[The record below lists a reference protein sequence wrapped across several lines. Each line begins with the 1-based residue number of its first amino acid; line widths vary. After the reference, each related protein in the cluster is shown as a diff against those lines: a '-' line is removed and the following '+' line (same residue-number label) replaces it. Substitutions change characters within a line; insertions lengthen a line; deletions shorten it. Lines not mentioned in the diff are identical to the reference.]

1 MDSSGKSFGLEYQRM
16 NCIGCAPSL
25 HIFCMVLEVRNEGAP
40 YFALFCI
47 FIGSMHKISACPVAA
62 QPEQSGFFVSMDFR
76 GLALL
81 LQFVL
86 LPSLYTFL
94 YIFKYFYV
102 HLHIFV
108 CFCVFFYIFSY
119 KIDS

>member
-40 YFALFCI
+40 CFALFCI

-76 GLALL
+76 GLALF

-86 LPSLYTFL
+86 LLFQKVLTRPNPMGGRLRLFRYSLLLDSSAFL
-94 YIFKYFYV
+94 RI
-102 HLHIFV
+102 
-108 CFCVFFYIFSY
+108 SG
-119 KIDS
+119 